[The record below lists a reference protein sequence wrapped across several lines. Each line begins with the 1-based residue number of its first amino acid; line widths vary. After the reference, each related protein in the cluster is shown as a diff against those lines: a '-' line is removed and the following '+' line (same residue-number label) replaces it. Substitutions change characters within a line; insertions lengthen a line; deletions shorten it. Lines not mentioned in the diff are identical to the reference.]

1 MWFFVLGG
9 FFLVIEGF
17 FKIEIKCVDNGDGIC
32 IVGYVFIV
40 SGEYN
45 VSVKFVDSYIVGFF
59 FIVKISRKFFY
70 LERDFS

>member
-59 FIVKISRKFFY
+59 LSLRLVVSFFI
-70 LERDFS
+70 